1 MYQYEWDRETGG
13 YILNGKLAEA
23 YKEVRPVFY
32 QELDL
37 LGFDKYWRY
46 PKVEVPLLWAESRK
60 YFYKGELVAKTKGG
74 GLFTKPHIDIL
85 KENLT
90 LVPVNTSL
98 MLEKNLSL
106 MRGLIQKTLQLIY
119 DTYLEYK
126 SKNIIYVAFSGGK
139 DSLVLLDLVQRALP
153 HTEFKVVFSDTTMEI
168 SATYEAIEKAKEH
181 WLDLEFYTAKSHLD
195 AKETWELFGPPSR
208 TKRWCCSVHK
218 TVPALLKLQE
228 IYGNN
233 KIKALV
239 FDGVRAEE
247 SKSRSNYEILSNG
260 KKHSTQ
266 VNCSPILYWNSAEIY
281 LYLLEQKLFLNNAYK
296 HGVTRVGCALCPL
309 SSKWWDYI
317 ANSKFE
323 ETNFFIDIIRKN
335 NYDKFKDLKEL
346 DKFLDSGGW
355 KGRMGGRNLL
365 NGGNRVVEQLSDEYL
380 ILNINEQKSNWKEWI
395 KAIGEVVQISD
406 AKYSIEHRGHSYIF
420 KVSDRSGKL
429 NVKIQNRFNNRDAIR
444 FRYLFKN
451 VFYKT
456 AYCVNCRNCQ
466 IECPTGALSM
476 TEEGV
481 HIDKECIHCE
491 ACLDL
496 DKGCLV
502 ANSLSVTTG
511 GKNMNLKGIN
521 RYNHFG
527 FRKIWLNYFLES
539 KDDFWQSGKLGKYQ
553 FDGFR
558 VWLKEAELT
567 SNNMINDL
575 SNKISFLRIEDIRVW
590 AIIIINL
597 SYNSPII
604 NWYVKT
610 IDFGVSYHPDNIVDL
625 LGDGLSI
632 STRKNAVTSLKE
644 TFNHSPIGEELGFG
658 LCEMKGRSVV
668 SITRTGWRDPAPL
681 IILYSLY
688 KFAEKSDGYYSFALS
703 YLCNNEIERTGISP
717 TQIFGID
724 RTMMKDKLQNLATD
738 YKDFI
743 TVSFSK
749 DLDNIDLN
757 KNKNS
762 LDIVELF

>member
-1 MYQYEWDRETGG
+1 M
-13 YILNGKLAEA
+13 
-23 YKEVRPVFY
+23 
-32 QELDL
+32 
-37 LGFDKYWRY
+37 
-46 PKVEVPLLWAESRK
+46 
-60 YFYKGELVAKTKGG
+60 
-74 GLFTKPHIDIL
+74 
-85 KENLT
+85 
-90 LVPVNTSL
+90 
-98 MLEKNLSL
+98 
-106 MRGLIQKTLQLIY
+106 
-119 DTYLEYK
+119 
-126 SKNIIYVAFSGGK
+126 
-139 DSLVLLDLVQRALP
+139 
-153 HTEFKVVFSDTTMEI
+153 
-168 SATYEAIEKAKEH
+168 
-181 WLDLEFYTAKSHLD
+181 
-195 AKETWELFGPPSR
+195 
-208 TKRWCCSVHK
+208 
-218 TVPALLKLQE
+218 
-228 IYGNN
+228 
-233 KIKALV
+233 KALV
-239 FDGVRAEE
+239 FDGVRSEE
-247 SKSRSNYEILSNG
+247 SQNRGSYSIISDGN
-260 KKHSTQ
+260 KHNNQ
-266 VNCSPILYWNSAEIY
+266 INCRPILNWGSAEIF
-281 LYLLEQKLFLNNAYK
+281 LYLFKHNLFFNDVYK
-296 HGVTRVGCALCPL
+296 YGANRVGCAICPM
-309 SSKWWDYI
+309 SSPWREYI
-317 ANSKFE
+317 VNSVFE
-323 ETNFFIDIIRKN
+323 KNTKKFIDIIRKSALA
-335 NYDKFKDLKEL
+335 KFEEGTEIEKYL
-346 DKFLDSGGW
+346 DTGGW
-355 KGRMGGRNLL
+355 KARMGGRNLL

-406 AKYSIEHRGHSYIF
+406 AKYSIEHRGQSYVF
-420 KVSDRSGKL
+420 QVLDRSGKL
-429 NVKIQNRFNNRDAIR
+429 NVKIQNRFDNRDAIR

-451 VFYKT
+451 VFYKA

-466 IECPTGALSM
+466 IECPIGALSM

-481 HIDKECIHCE
+481 HISKECIHCE

-502 ANSLSVTTG
+502 ARSLVFTMG
-511 GKNMNLKGIN
+511 GKNMNLRGID
-521 RYNHFG
+521 RYKTFG

-567 SNNMINDL
+567 INNMINDL
-575 SNKISFLRIEDIRVW
+575 SNKISFLGIEDIRVW

-644 TFNHSPIGEELGFG
+644 TFRHSPIGEDLGFG
-658 LCEMKGRSVV
+658 LCEMKGRSIV
-668 SITRTGWRDPAPL
+668 SITRTGWRNPAPL

-688 KFAEKSDGYYSFALS
+688 KFAEKSDGYYSFTLS

-724 RTMMKDKLQNLATD
+724 SKMMKDKLQNLATD

-762 LDIVELF
+762 LDVVELF